1 MNTVGLKKNPSQA
14 GFTLIELLVVISTSA
29 ILIGMLLP
37 AIQKV
42 REGSARAQAIN
53 NLKQFGIAVHNLADV
68 HKTLPPTFADAAN
81 ASGLP
86 TNGEWDGFKA
96 SSYTAV
102 GKTWTLALTP
112 KPGVT
117 GTETANATGTSD
129 GRLSIVWSPTPGS
142 SLGRIAMFN
151 AIASELTAATA
162 KVLALAANDTDRR
175 ELMRQALPAIQSPAT
190 VAQTLSMFAGP
201 DGRVSFASARAGS
214 ASFAFSDGSVRV
226 IRMSLWNGIE
236 RAMQL
241 GVYGEKWDALPGAD
255 NGQVDAAD
263 LSIWRNNFGS
273 TSVAVPDAQL
283 NAYLQDL
290 LRQWQKALEAGD
302 RVAAQKAIKTYRDAV
317 ATSAGATPPRISPL
331 HSEALK
337 VGSEIL
343 SPN

>member
-1 MNTVGLKKNPSQA
+1 MNTVGLKKNRSQA

-29 ILIGMLLP
+29 VLIGLLLP

-42 REGSARAQAIN
+42 REGSARTQATN
-53 NLKQFGIAVHNLADV
+53 NLKQMGIALHNYAAVNKL
-68 HKTLPPTFADAAN
+68 LPPTFADAAS
-81 ASGLP
+81 AAGLP
-86 TNGEWDGFKA
+86 VNGEWDGCRA

-112 KPGVT
+112 RPGVT

-151 AIASELTAATA
+151 AVASEMTTAIA
-162 KVLALAANDTDRR
+162 KIVGLAANDTERV
-175 ELMRQALPAIQSPAT
+175 ELMRQVLPTVQSPAT
-190 VAQTLSMFAGP
+190 VAQARSMFAGA
-201 DGRVSFASARAGS
+201 DGQVGFASTRAGLLNP
-214 ASFAFSDGSVRV
+214 AFSDGSVRTV
-226 IRMSLWNGIE
+226 RRSLWEGIE

-241 GVYGEKWDALPGAD
+241 GVYGEKWEALPGAD
-255 NGQVDAAD
+255 NGQVDGVD
-263 LSIWRNNFGS
+263 LATWRNNFGS

-290 LRQWQKALEAGD
+290 LRQWQKAMEAGD

-317 ATSAGATPPRISPL
+317 AASAGATPPAISPL
-331 HSEALK
+331 HGEALK
-337 VGSEIL
+337 TGAGIL
-343 SPN
+343 YPY